1 MKNIPF
7 LILGTL
13 FGIILTKAQVIS
25 WYKIYEM
32 FQFGSI
38 HLYGVIGS
46 AVMVGAI
53 SIAIIKKKNIKN
65 TLGESIQIEDKKF
78 HKGGIIGGTLFG
90 MGWAMIG
97 ICPGTLYA
105 LIGHGFLIMAVVL
118 LSVLAGTWT
127 YSLLRD
133 RLPH

>member
-13 FGIILTKAQVIS
+13 FGIILIKAQVVS

-32 FQFGSI
+32 FQFGCI

-65 TLGESIQIEDKKF
+65 TLGESIHIADKKF

-127 YSLLRD
+127 YSFFRE